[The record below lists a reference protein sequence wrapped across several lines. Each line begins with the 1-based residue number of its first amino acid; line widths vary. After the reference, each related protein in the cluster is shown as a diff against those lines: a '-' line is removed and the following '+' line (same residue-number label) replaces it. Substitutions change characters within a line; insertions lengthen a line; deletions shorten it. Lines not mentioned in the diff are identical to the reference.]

1 MKLPWDKQYLK
12 ISFHVVF
19 TVLII
24 YILAG
29 VAGNLTNFK
38 DTLLAVLGK
47 LISVFA
53 PLLVALVIAFLMNPA
68 VDFFQKKWEKYMPT
82 RAYRQF
88 STRKRGTATVYIL
101 VLLVIYCII
110 QYAVLKIGA
119 TDVTAI
125 ANKINAYISDFSDFF
140 VLISVKLA
148 EYGIFQNIESLL
160 SSWTTSIS
168 ELLQAG
174 VMSVTNSISKA
185 GGWAVNILLGL
196 TIGFYLLV
204 EKEKILYYCKKS
216 VDVFFRK
223 KTAERIKEVCYLAN
237 TTFSGYITG
246 QMTDAIIMAILISIS
261 FTIVKIPYAVM
272 IGIISGF
279 SNLIPYVGAVMA
291 FLLSVA
297 MGLLSGEP
305 IRALYAII
313 IVLILQQID
322 SILIVPKVVGK
333 SVELHPALVIISLA
347 VFGGLFGILGMVVA
361 VPCGALLKIFA
372 IRLYQWKKAE
382 RQKEES
388 TTEN

>member
-125 ANKINAYISDFSDFF
+125 ANKINAYISDFSNFF

-174 VMSVTNSISKA
+174 VMSVTNSIQRQAA
-185 GGWAVNILLGL
+185 GQSI
-196 TIGFYLLV
+196 FY
-204 EKEKILYYCKKS
+204 
-216 VDVFFRK
+216 
-223 KTAERIKEVCYLAN
+223 
-237 TTFSGYITG
+237 
-246 QMTDAIIMAILISIS
+246 
-261 FTIVKIPYAVM
+261 
-272 IGIISGF
+272 
-279 SNLIPYVGAVMA
+279 
-291 FLLSVA
+291 
-297 MGLLSGEP
+297 
-305 IRALYAII
+305 
-313 IVLILQQID
+313 
-322 SILIVPKVVGK
+322 
-333 SVELHPALVIISLA
+333 
-347 VFGGLFGILGMVVA
+347 
-361 VPCGALLKIFA
+361 
-372 IRLYQWKKAE
+372 
-382 RQKEES
+382 
-388 TTEN
+388 